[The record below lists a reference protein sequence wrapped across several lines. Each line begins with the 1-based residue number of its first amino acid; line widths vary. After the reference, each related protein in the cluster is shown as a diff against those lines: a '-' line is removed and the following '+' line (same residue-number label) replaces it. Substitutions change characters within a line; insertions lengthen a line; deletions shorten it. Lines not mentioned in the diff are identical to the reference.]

1 MFSTELALDDQQR
14 FSSLIGPAQD
24 YLSSLIIDKSSL
36 SDCMFTLF
44 THEMKCLNSSAGGVN
59 NYSRRNVKHKS

>member
-36 SDCMFTLF
+36 SDCMFT
-44 THEMKCLNSSAGGVN
+44 HEMKCLNSSAGGVN

>member
-1 MFSTELALDDQQR
+1 MFSDVLPLDDQPR

-24 YLSSLIIDKSSL
+24 NPSSLIIDKSSL
-36 SDCMFTLF
+36 SDCMFT
-44 THEMKCLNSSAGGVN
+44 HEMKCLNSLAGGVN